1 MLHLYLLRHGKSDW
15 EAPSGSDHDRPLAPR
30 GRRAARRVG
39 RFLRDLGQEPSSVV
53 TSTALR
59 ARTTA
64 ELAAAAGS
72 WNCSIRSSG
81 DLYLSA
87 AAALLSEARSEAGG
101 TERLMLVGHEP
112 TWSQAVG
119 LFSGGGRVRMVTA
132 ALARLDFP
140 GNDWSRIDFG
150 LATLAWLI
158 TPKLLGVDEDGNPE

>member
-15 EAPSGSDHDRPLAPR
+15 EAPSGSDHDRPLALR

-53 TSTALR
+53 TSTAAR

-64 ELAAAAGS
+64 EFAAAAGS
-72 WNCSIRSSG
+72 WKCSIRSTG
-81 DLYLSA
+81 DLYLPA
-87 AAALLSEARSEAGG
+87 PAALLAAARAEAVGA
-101 TERLMLVGHEP
+101 ERLMLVGHEP
-112 TWSQAVG
+112 AWSQAVG
-119 LFSGGGRVRMVTA
+119 LFAGGGRVRMVTA

-150 LATLAWLI
+150 LATLIWLI
-158 TPKLLGVDEDGNPE
+158 TPKLLGVDED